1 MGFRDVGLPRASAV
15 AAAFGLAVSSA
26 ALAVIAH
33 PVAAGAA
40 PRLVP
45 SGDVA
50 VFATKTSTIAVQG
63 RGNGHGHGMSQYGA
77 QGAAIAGLSAGRI
90 VQFYYP
96 HATLTKIDPTALR
109 VLLSGADWPEV
120 AAQASSLSV
129 TGYGTL
135 PSGYVRFRLTPSHSG
150 AGLRLGGQQPSGSW
164 TPLALN
170 LAAPADFSSR
180 AHIVRLFNADG
191 TSTQYWGTVGAVRS
205 GSDLLTINR
214 VALDNY
220 TAGVVPREMPAT
232 WRSAAVAAQAIAA
245 RTYARNAAINHAG
258 SLYDIC
264 DTSFCQVYGGHRHYS
279 ASGVV
284 LWTDDHAAIVGNENQ
299 IMRYDARAIFAQF
312 SASNGGSVLSG
323 GLPYLVDEAD
333 SYDNAS
339 SGDPYLSWTDS
350 VSAASVASYYGL
362 KTVTSIQVTKR
373 NGYGTWGGWVLSA
386 TVNGTS
392 SSGAATHVSTSGT
405 TLAWAMGVRDAYFLF
420 SG

>member
-1 MGFRDVGLPRASAV
+1 MRSLDVRFPRATVAV
-15 AAAFGLAVSSA
+15 AALGLAVSSA

-40 PRLVP
+40 PHLVP
-45 SGDVA
+45 SSNVA

-77 QGAAIAGLSAGRI
+77 QGAAIAGLSAGAI
-90 VQFYYP
+90 AQFYYP
-96 HATLTKIDPTALR
+96 HATLTTIEPSNVR

-120 AAQASSLSV
+120 AAQDTLAV
-129 TGYGTL
+129 AGYGTL
-135 PSGYVRFRLTPSHSG
+135 PTGYLRYRLTNSSSG
-150 AGLRLGGQQPSGSW
+150 SGLRLGAQRPSGTW

-170 LAAPADFSSR
+170 LASPADFSSSR
-180 AHIVRLFNADG
+180 THIVRLFNSDG
-191 TSTQYWGTVGAVRS
+191 TSTEYWGSVGAVRS

-214 VALDNY
+214 VSLDNY
-220 TAGVVPREMPAT
+220 TAGVVPREMPAS

-245 RTYARNAAINHAG
+245 RTYARYEVNNHTG
-258 SLYDIC
+258 SAYDIC
-264 DTSFCQVYGGHRHYS
+264 DTSYCQVYGGHRHFS
-279 ASGVV
+279 SSGAV
-284 LWTDDHAAIVGNENQ
+284 LWTDDRPAILGNQNQ
-299 IMRYDARAIFAQF
+299 VMRYHSNAIFAQF

-323 GLPYLVDEAD
+323 GLPYLVDQAD

-339 SGDPYLSWTDS
+339 SGDPYLGWSDS
-350 VSAASVASYYGL
+350 VSATAVASYYGL
-362 KTVTSIQVTKR
+362 RTVTSIQVTKR

-392 SSGAATHVSTSGT
+392 SSGATAHVSTTGT
-405 TLAWAMGVRDAYFLF
+405 TLAWAMGVRDAYFAF